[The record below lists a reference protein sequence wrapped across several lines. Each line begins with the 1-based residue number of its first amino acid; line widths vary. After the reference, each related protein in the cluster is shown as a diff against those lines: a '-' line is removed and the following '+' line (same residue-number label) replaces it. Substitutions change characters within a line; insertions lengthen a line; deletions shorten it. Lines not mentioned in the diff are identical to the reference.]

1 MASGVPGGIINHMS
15 TMTGTDDDNHPAAD
29 RPEEG
34 PTRWSNLAALGF
46 LMVAV
51 GAVLMVAAVLIWGL
65 DSDDLAFFIAP
76 AALGALAAWLVRRHR
91 TWMKVV
97 AMVLGLATG
106 MMLFWTMFGV
116 TAPASF
122 FDFVPALLVVPGVV
136 IGLVAGIASIRSKRS
151 GLAPSTGERRA
162 VQGIVLALGC
172 VAAVSAVVSITSRD
186 TVSDADADAA
196 DFVVDL
202 KDFEF
207 DRASYDASGD
217 TTILVKNS
225 DPFLHTFTVD
235 ELGIDVTLNGGSE
248 KLVTIPAKPG
258 SYVVYC
264 EPHTNDKDAPA
275 EDDMAAT
282 LDVG

>member
-1 MASGVPGGIINHMS
+1 LASEVPERMVDHMI
-15 TMTGTDDDNHPAAD
+15 TKTGTDDHRHPTTD
-29 RPEEG
+29 RPHDG
-34 PTRWSNLAALGF
+34 PTRWSDLAALGF
-46 LMVAV
+46 LMVAA

-65 DSDDLAFFIAP
+65 DSDDLAFFIAQVV
-76 AALGALAAWLVRRHR
+76 LGALAAWLVRRPR
-91 TWMKVV
+91 TWTKVV
-97 AMVLGLATG
+97 AIVLGLATG
-106 MMLFWTMFGV
+106 MMMFWTMFGV

-122 FDFVPALLVVPGVV
+122 FDFMPALLVVPGVL

-151 GLAPSTGERRA
+151 GAVHSAGERRA
-162 VQGIVLALGC
+162 VQGIVVALGC
-172 VAAVSAVVSITSRD
+172 FAAVSAVVSVTSRD
-186 TVSDADADAA
+186 TVSDEDADSA

-202 KDFEF
+202 EDFEF
-207 DRASYDASGD
+207 EQASYDATGD

-248 KLVTIPAKPG
+248 KLVTIPAQPG

-264 EPHTNDKDAPA
+264 EPHTNDKDDPA

-282 LDVG
+282 LNVG